1 MFECNG
7 EVDKFAYDDCKIIK
21 VNVSQNVMAFTVEA
35 LAVEPD
41 NSQNNNFTKSYAGD
55 TDIVFTD
62 MQIVKAVKEG
72 YRYYDADGNLV
83 SDEPDRELT
92 EDELK
97 ELVKG
102 LEGDYLYGIKE
113 VEDPEAEKKR
123 YVIGIELPAE
133 NPEDVTEVTDS
144 YQMLIEC
151 KNVKFSWE
159 KYMNR
164 IN

>member
-72 YRYYDADGNLV
+72 YRYYDADGNLALDA
-83 SDEPDRELT
+83 SSSGR
-92 EDELK
+92 
-97 ELVKG
+97 
-102 LEGDYLYGIKE
+102 
-113 VEDPEAEKKR
+113 
-123 YVIGIELPAE
+123 
-133 NPEDVTEVTDS
+133 
-144 YQMLIEC
+144 QMWVRATATTSC
-151 KNVKFSWE
+151 QPRDGSSAQW
-159 KYMNR
+159 R
-164 IN
+164 CQC